1 MNFEVNVGIETRKQ
15 IALIDTEGDLHLIRN
30 DGSTTCIT
38 KDGYVVDYSPE
49 EFELD
54 INTAVP
60 LFEGDSVI
68 LHL

>member
-1 MNFEVNVGIETRKQ
+1 MKFKVNAGIETRKQ
-15 IALIDTEGDLHLIRN
+15 IALIDTDGDFHLLRN

-49 EFELD
+49 DFELY
-54 INTAVP
+54 IKSVVP

>member
-15 IALIDTEGDLHLIRN
+15 IALIDTEGDLHFIRN

-54 INTAVP
+54 ISTAVP